1 MALNYNVLIRLQ
13 LWNVVS
19 LVLDFSLVAKTVT
32 VFSVSFFA
40 MKVEFTVVPERPNTP
55 QSSVISL
62 ATVVLVFFGVWRRSS
77 AFGALSFFFLLM
89 SQSERRV
96 VTLTRSKEEMMG
108 CLVVGYWSP
117 LQFR

>member
-77 AFGALSFFFLLM
+77 AFGALSFFFADVTIGEEGGDIDAVERGDDGVSGCWLLV
-89 SQSERRV
+89 SS
-96 VTLTRSKEEMMG
+96 SI
-108 CLVVGYWSP
+108 
-117 LQFR
+117 